1 MERKILDVSQ
11 VNEYI
16 KGLMDTDELLTGLC
30 IRGELSNYKIYPS
43 GHHYFTLKDAGGAL
57 RCVMFRSSAAR
68 LRFRPENGMKVLT
81 MGRIT
86 VFPRDGAYQ
95 LYCNDLTPD
104 GVGDL
109 YVAFEQLKAKL
120 SAEGLFD
127 ARYKKAAP
135 RRFRTGLPY
144 HLRRG
149 RSDHGHAAD
158 LGKALSFEQSRDF
171 ACARAGTGTPLPRL
185 RAPSAMRTSIR

>member
-1 MERKILDVSQ
+1 MAARGVAMERKILDVSQ

-68 LRFRPENGMKVLT
+68 LRFRPENGMKVLA
-81 MGRIT
+81 MGRIA

-127 ARYKKAAP
+127 ARYKKPLPPFPHRIAIITSGAGAAIMDM
-135 RRFRTGLPY
+135 
-144 HLRRG
+144 LRI
-149 RSDHGHAAD
+149 
-158 LGKALSFEQSRDF
+158 LGKRY
-171 ACARAGTGTPLPRL
+171 P
-185 RAPSAMRTSIR
+185 

>member
-1 MERKILDVSQ
+1 MERQILDVSQ

-16 KGLMDTDELLTGLC
+16 KNLMDGDELLAGLC

-68 LRFRPENGMKVLT
+68 LRFRPENGMKVLA

-95 LYCNDLTPD
+95 LYCSDVTPD
-104 GVGDL
+104 GVAL
-109 YVAFEQLKAKL
+109 ACHNLHLAFLVHPIACHLPTINVCLLSLAVIGFHLKCSHKL
-120 SAEGLFD
+120 
-127 ARYKKAAP
+127 
-135 RRFRTGLPY
+135 
-144 HLRRG
+144 
-149 RSDHGHAAD
+149 
-158 LGKALSFEQSRDF
+158 
-171 ACARAGTGTPLPRL
+171 
-185 RAPSAMRTSIR
+185 